1 MMKNQFSRRL
11 TPMDADKNRSKVIVS
26 NLRLSV
32 FICGELVLGLFH
44 QAAGAV
50 LKGQAW
56 RATLIWLLC

>member
-1 MMKNQFSRRL
+1 
-11 TPMDADKNRSKVIVS
+11 MDADKNRSKVIVS